1 MIIAYYRKDDGEIR
15 LAHQLP
21 DEWGMDEARKQAE
34 AYNRSV
40 QGETAEVEEVAD
52 NSLTAYL
59 FNKLTEKTY
68 GDKDDLRLI
77 IYDLESVLDK
87 LKDWGE

>member
-1 MIIAYYRKDDGEIR
+1 MIIAYYRKDNGEIR
-15 LAHQLP
+15 LVHQMP
-21 DEWGMDEARKQAE
+21 DSWSMDEARKQA
-34 AYNRSV
+34 AIYNRRV

-59 FNKLTEKTY
+59 FNKLTMKEY
-68 GDKDDLRLI
+68 RDKDDLRLI

-87 LKDWGE
+87 LKGWGE

>member
-21 DEWGMDEARKQAE
+21 DEWGMDEARKQAA
-34 AYNRSV
+34 AYNRRV
-40 QGETAEVEEVAD
+40 QGETAEVEEAAD

-59 FNKLTEKTY
+59 FNKLTQKETE
-68 GDKDDLRLI
+68 DKEDLRLI

-87 LKDWGE
+87 LRGMGE